1 MNVKAVVHLG
11 FLPGSQGTYLQK
23 VATVYIDGTEY
34 SVYAPADAVGDAL
47 EWIDHFR
54 VRHQVDLSSEADAPD
69 SLRILVVKMVEK
81 ELKGTTAN
89 RNAVAKTTTPAAA
102 SDDNRFARLAIDEAR
117 KSVAENDGRPH
128 PMVGAV
134 VVKNGQLL
142 ATAHRGEV
150 EGNHAEYMALEKR
163 LADSAVAGATVYT
176 TLEPCTT
183 RNHPK
188 IPCADRLIERKVGR
202 VVIGMLDPDPRI
214 TGRGLRRLRD
224 ANIITDLFSHDLM
237 AEVEELNR
245 EFMRY
250 FNFADKAAES
260 NARRAPQVSNI
271 ATALGFMPVTEE
283 ALSVR
288 LDGGQDGGFLIFVQ
302 NRSDQEFEVQG
313 VTVQW
318 NGSDLGN
325 MNRPAAGEK
334 WAVSPDRGC
343 VIRWSND
350 IRPVQVLLDLTKVYR
365 GHTDEFIEF
374 VFQCSVAGKHETL
387 RKKIKVTVD
396 ALNRRMTQWS

>member
-1 MNVKAVVHLG
+1 MKVKAVVQQAI
-11 FLPGSQGTYLQK
+11 LPGSQGTYLQK
-23 VATVYIDGTEY
+23 VATVYIDGTGY
-34 SVYAPADAVGDAL
+34 RVYAPADAVGDAR

-54 VRHQVDLSSEADAPD
+54 VRHQVDLNSEEDAPYPVRV
-69 SLRILVVKMVEK
+69 LAIKMVEE
-81 ELKGTTAN
+81 ELHGLAHTAGN
-89 RNAVAKTTTPAAA
+89 QNTLAKPSTPAAA
-102 SDDNRFARLAIDEAR
+102 GDDYRFARLAIDEAR
-117 KSVAENDGRPH
+117 KSVEEEDGRPH

-142 ATAHRGEV
+142 ATAHRGEA
-150 EGNHAEYMALEKR
+150 EGNHAEYLALEKR

-188 IPCADRLIERKVGR
+188 IPCANRLIERKVGR
-202 VVIGMLDPDPRI
+202 VVMGMLDPDPRI
-214 TGRGLRRLRD
+214 TGRGQRRLRD
-224 ANIITDLFSHDLM
+224 ANIITDLFPHDLM

-245 EFMRY
+245 EFVRC
-250 FNFADKAAES
+250 FKSAGKEAEPNAAAKPS
-260 NARRAPQVSNI
+260 
-271 ATALGFMPVTEE
+271 LMPVTEE

-313 VTVQW
+313 VTVHW
-318 NGSDLGN
+318 NGSELGD
-325 MNRPAAGEK
+325 MNRPVAGER
-334 WAVSPDRGC
+334 WVVTPERGC
-343 VIRWSND
+343 VIRWSNN
-350 IRPVQVLLDLTKVYR
+350 IRPVQALLDLTKVYR

-374 VFQCSVAGKHETL
+374 VFQCSVAAKHKTL

-396 ALNRRMTQWS
+396 ALNRRMTQWK